1 MATCDT
7 ETGELKSMV
16 ACDNEWLL
24 FRAFLADG
32 IRLASKGLG
41 KAVCCPRVGEGVLWC
56 FVLLSH
62 RLSRTSLGN
71 QHPLKDTTGEMAR
84 RTGSA
89 SVGLLT
95 SSGLLVYRATTSSLK
110 NPCTSGVKTLCFTL
124 FGERRIIMDSNSAD
138 CLCNLM
144 WSARNSQVHG
154 PNSNCRIRRVFLRAG
169 DRFGLGA
176 RTKAQGR
183 QGISPILQSG
193 GELARQFLPWFSTIP
208 VHQPLAFASLIPTAL
223 RTVRWMCADADAL
236 S

>member
-1 MATCDT
+1 MSGCCFVPSSPMAFDSPVK
-7 ETGELKSMV
+7 GWVRPSV
-16 ACDNEWLL
+16 AQGW
-24 FRAFLADG
+24 
-32 IRLASKGLG
+32 
-41 KAVCCPRVGEGVLWC
+41 GEGVLWC

-110 NPCTSGVKTLCFTL
+110 NPCTSGVKTLWCFTL
-124 FGERRIIMDSNSAD
+124 LGERRIIMDSNSAD

-144 WSARNSQVHG
+144 WSARNSQVHV
-154 PNSNCRIRRVFLRAG
+154 PNSNCRIRRVFLGAG
-169 DRFGLGA
+169 DRFGSGA

-183 QGISPILQSG
+183 QGISRSFSPVENWHASSSHG
-193 GELARQFLPWFSTIP
+193 SVQFLCISPW
-208 VHQPLAFASLIPTAL
+208 PLL
-223 RTVRWMCADADAL
+223 R
-236 S
+236 